1 MGSGGGDLK
10 IGNDIVE
17 IASARGLVLRAL
29 CHIYPLRSRGLGISS
44 GNGVKSPG
52 LCVCKGITCFP
63 GCKITDEEGK
73 G

>member
-1 MGSGGGDLK
+1 VGSGSGDLK
-10 IGNDIVE
+10 IGNDIME

-44 GNGVKSPG
+44 RNEVKSPG
-52 LCVCKGITCFP
+52 LCVCKGITCSP
-63 GCKITDEEGK
+63 GRKITDEKGK